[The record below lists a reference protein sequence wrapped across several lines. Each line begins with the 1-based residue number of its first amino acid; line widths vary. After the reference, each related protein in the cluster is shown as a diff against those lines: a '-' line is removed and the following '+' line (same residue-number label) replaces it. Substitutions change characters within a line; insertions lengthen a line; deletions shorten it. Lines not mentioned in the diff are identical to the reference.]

1 MHDHAPSSQRRQN
14 DTNIPWTEGRTRS
27 KRRSWRSTRG
37 ASSRGS
43 PQTGRPS
50 ELVLEGFRRERL
62 NDSLGRLRLH
72 HDDFAEDLA
81 LPSFGR
87 LLLAG
92 LDHNNTWDDELA
104 VLLGLLRC
112 NVRESAQG
120 RADDAPLH
128 LAALRERRGEGALG
142 HDRGF

>member
-27 KRRSWRSTRG
+27 KRRNWRSIRG

-50 ELVLEGFRRERL
+50 ELVLEGFRREGL
-62 NDSLGRLRLH
+62 YDGLGRLRLH

-81 LPSFGR
+81 LPRLGR

-92 LDHNNTWDDELA
+92 LDHDNTRNDELA
-104 VLLGLLRC
+104 VFLRLLRC
-112 NVRESAQG
+112 NARKSAQG
-120 RADDAPLH
+120 RADNTPLH
-128 LAALRERRGEGALG
+128 LAALRERRGERALG
-142 HDRGF
+142 H